1 MTKAPFSVEWLSQ
14 SSQAPR
20 DPAEGAPRRPS
31 AAGPRPDPGCSPG
44 PGERGGKEGAG
55 PRPGRGGRSR
65 ERPAGPAA
73 AGNRGPRRRRGIAA
87 QPCSGGGGGKGL
99 VPRGTGAWLTPT
111 CARAGPQISPG
122 EGAPGPVSP
131 LPARGSEPPRIPD
144 GAGGRGGRGGHLQ
157 GPRAW
162 LTPFSFALCPGAGE
176 RAWAARQPPAAEPES
191 PGAEEPGGRGGR
203 RLRTAFSAEQISTLE
218 SSFQRHQ
225 YLGAAERRKL
235 AGRMQLSEV
244 QIKTWFQNRRMKLKR
259 QLQELRPEPFCSPPL
274 PYGPQSGLVALPL
287 AYAARPPPLP
297 RQEAAPGG
305 FALAAL
311 PAPALDLSS
320 ACRAQPP
327 GFWAAPCFLG
337 YRDPRGFLVG
347 V

>member
-157 GPRAW
+157 GPR
-162 LTPFSFALCPGAGE
+162 
-176 RAWAARQPPAAEPES
+176 
-191 PGAEEPGGRGGR
+191 PGGRGGR

-244 QIKTWFQNRRMKLKR
+244 QVSCGTWFQNRRMKLKR